1 MLLRL
6 TLLALM
12 AALPAACAGPPVIA
26 MWNPATAQF
35 HDCKS
40 AEVSALY
47 EWHPARACAAEY
59 QAKGWRIFY

>member
-6 TLLALM
+6 TLLASLTL
-12 AALPAACAGPPVIA
+12 LPAACAGPPVIA
-26 MWNPATAQF
+26 MWNPATAEF

-40 AEVSALY
+40 ANVTALY
-47 EWHPARACAAEY
+47 EWYSARECAAQY

>member
-6 TLLALM
+6 TLLAAL

-26 MWNPATAQF
+26 MWNPATAEF

-40 AEVSALY
+40 GQVSYLIEVR
-47 EWHPARACAAEY
+47 PATACAAEY
-59 QAKGWRIFY
+59 QAKGWRIY